1 LRAAD
6 KNLQMIR
13 LVAKR
18 LGPLLNKVAFLGGAA
33 TALLITDRAMPSIR
47 PTLDVD
53 VIVKVVRRSEY
64 YKLEESLRSLGF
76 VQLVGENDPVCRWS
90 IEGIIV
96 DVMPTIQEILG
107 FSNRWYS
114 PALENAQTVLLDD
127 EVKILLVTAPY
138 FLATKIEAFYGRGRN
153 DYLFSHDIE
162 DIVTLIDGDPEI
174 LGQIKNSPPDLK
186 RFLSKAVRE
195 FLKTEGFLESLPG
208 HLLPDSA
215 SQARITIIIE
225 RLQQVASV
233 NG

>member
-1 LRAAD
+1 
-6 KNLQMIR
+6 MIR

-53 VIVKVVRRSEY
+53 VIVEVITRSEY

-76 VQLVGENDPVCRWS
+76 VQLAGEQDPVCRWS

-96 DVMPTIQEILG
+96 DVMPTSQEILG

-114 PALENAQTVLLDD
+114 PALKNAQTVMLDD

-162 DIVTLIDGDPEI
+162 DIVTLIDGDPGI
-174 LGQIKNSPPDLK
+174 LGQIKSSPPDLK
-186 RFLSKAVRE
+186 RFLSKAVQE
-195 FLKTEGFLESLPG
+195 LLKTEGFLESLPG

-215 SQARITIIIE
+215 NQARIPIITE
-225 RLQQVASV
+225 RLQQIASV